1 MLILPLTAVIALPR
15 LQRNPEKFQMFTT
28 CTALIVSA
36 DALCAARVRHLV
48 ARVDKDIAFEHA
60 KSPGAA
66 QEWLSAR
73 GFDVMLIDQDRFAEI
88 CADLPDPADRAAAFP
103 PIIVLSNRDD
113 PGEALEVL
121 RDGAQDYLDILT
133 ESPRRVL
140 RCIRLAIERS
150 RLVSDLREARERA
163 QFAAT
168 HDPLTKLPNRHL
180 FEELMKRNLAH
191 ARRTGASV
199 GLLYLDLDR
208 FKGINDTLGHAA
220 GDEVLV
226 EVAARLAQLT
236 RRSDVVARVGGDEF
250 LLVVADVA
258 SDAAVSAIA
267 GRIQDLFGRHFTI
280 QGGEYWMGASIGIA
294 VFPRDGDDPDLLIR
308 HADLA
313 LYQAKAA
320 GRGTFRFFNEAM
332 NDSIR
337 RRHRIEHALRRALGR
352 GGLRI
357 VYQPIVAASDL
368 TVVGAEALLRWSDPE
383 LGTVPPT
390 EFIRVAE
397 QSGLILSLG
406 DAVLR
411 TAAEQLAQWKHE
423 GHRLRMS
430 VNLSAHQID
439 EEGLRALVSKA
450 LWDTGLAPSDL
461 ELEITESALMRD
473 EGVAERTFS
482 ALKHIGVGVSL
493 DDFGTGYSSLNYLK
507 RFPVDTVKIDRA
519 FIRDLGVDSDDSAI
533 VSAILAIAL
542 QLGLNVVA
550 EGVETEEQRLFLTE
564 RGCPQLQGFLLSPP
578 LSADEFGELLR
589 NGPIRPGAPKQSE

>member
-1 MLILPLTAVIALPR
+1 VS
-15 LQRNPEKFQMFTT
+15 ET

-48 ARVDKDIAFEHA
+48 ARVEKGVEFHHA
-60 KSPGAA
+60 KSPDVAR
-66 QEWLSAR
+66 EWLRAR
-73 GFDVMLIDQDRFAEI
+73 SFDVMLIDQPSFAEV
-88 CADLPDPADRAAAFP
+88 CGELPDPADRASAYP

-113 PGEALEVL
+113 PEQALEVL

-133 ESPRRVL
+133 ESPRRVV
-140 RCIRLAIERS
+140 RCIHLAIERS

-168 HDPLTKLPNRHL
+168 HDSLTKLPNRHL

-191 ARRTGASV
+191 AQRAGSQVA
-199 GLLYLDLDR
+199 LLYLDLDR

-226 EVAARLAQLT
+226 EVAERLAQLT

-250 LLVVADVA
+250 LLVVNIA
-258 SDAAVSAIA
+258 SDSAVSAIA
-267 GRIQDLFGRHFTI
+267 ARIQDLFGRPFTI
-280 QGGEYWMGASIGIA
+280 LGGEYWMGASIGIA
-294 VFPRDGDDPDLLIR
+294 MFPRDGDEPDVLIR

-320 GRGTFRFFNEAM
+320 GRGTFRFFSEAM

-357 VYQPIVAASDL
+357 LYQPIFQASDL
-368 TVVGAEALLRWSDPE
+368 SVVGAEALLRWSDPD

-397 QSGLILSLG
+397 QSGLIVSLG

-439 EEGLRALVSKA
+439 EEGLRGLVGRA
-450 LWDTGLAPSDL
+450 LWDTGLAPNDL

-473 EGVAERTFS
+473 EEVADRTFG
-482 ALKHIGVGVSL
+482 ALKQIGVRISL
-493 DDFGTGYSSLNYLK
+493 DDFGTGYSSLSYLK

-519 FIRDLGVDSDDSAI
+519 FIRDLADDPDDSAI

-550 EGVETEEQRLFLTE
+550 EGVETEEQRAFLTE
-564 RGCPQLQGFLLSPP
+564 RGCPELQGFLLCPP
-578 LSADEFGELLR
+578 LTADEFGVLLR
-589 NGPIRPGAPKQSE
+589 NGPILRAKFLHA

>member
-1 MLILPLTAVIALPR
+1 VF
-15 LQRNPEKFQMFTT
+15 ET

-48 ARVDKDIAFEHA
+48 ARVEKGVEFHHA
-60 KSPGAA
+60 KSLDVAR
-66 QEWLSAR
+66 QWLRAR
-73 GFDVMLIDQDRFAEI
+73 SFDVMLIDQQSFAEV
-88 CADLPDPADRAAAFP
+88 CAALPDPADRASAFP

-113 PGEALEVL
+113 PRQALEVL

-133 ESPRRVL
+133 ESPRRVV
-140 RCIRLAIERS
+140 RCIHLAIERS

-168 HDPLTKLPNRHL
+168 HDSLTKLPNRHL

-191 ARRTGASV
+191 AQRAGSGVA
-199 GLLYLDLDR
+199 LLYLDLDR

-226 EVAARLAQLT
+226 EVAERLAQLT

-250 LLVVADVA
+250 LLVVTDFA
-258 SDAAVSAIA
+258 SDAAVSMIA
-267 GRIQDLFGRHFTI
+267 TRIQELFGRPFTI

-294 VFPRDGDDPDLLIR
+294 MFPRDGDEPDVLIR

-320 GRGTFRFFNEAM
+320 GRGTFRFFSEAM

-357 VYQPIVAASDL
+357 VYQPIFQASDL
-368 TVVGAEALLRWSDPE
+368 SVVGAEALLRWSDPD
-383 LGTVPPT
+383 LGTVPPA

-397 QSGLILSLG
+397 QSGLIVSLG

-439 EEGLRALVSKA
+439 EEGLRGLVARA
-450 LWDTGLAPSDL
+450 LWDTGLEPSDL

-473 EGVAERTFS
+473 EEVAVRTFS
-482 ALKHIGVGVSL
+482 ALKQIGVGISL

-519 FIRDLGVDSDDSAI
+519 FIRDLGVDPDDSAI

-564 RGCPQLQGFLLSPP
+564 RGCPELQGFLLSPP
-578 LSADEFGELLR
+578 LTADEFGVMLR
-589 NGPIRPGAPKQSE
+589 SNPSWRVKAPDLQA